1 MLTRSRLLYSL
12 MHHCTVSQNGQKVT
26 IALEELG
33 LKYDAHFIDILG
45 GDQFSSGF
53 VAVNPNSKIPSMVDH
68 EGPGGKP
75 INLFESA
82 SILLHL
88 AEKTGKLIPKVR

>member
-1 MLTRSRLLYSL
+1 
-12 MHHCTVSQNGQKVT
+12 VT

-33 LKYDAHFIDILG
+33 LKYDAHFIDIMA

-53 VAVNPNSKIPSMVDH
+53 VAVNPNSKIPSMVDR

-88 AEKTGKLIPKVR
+88 AEKTGKLIPKVQKPSKLYTCGTQPSLPLLTVTLM